1 MISDRD
7 YRRVERAIHWI
18 RDNAAGQ
25 PSLAAMAAAAG
36 LSPHHFSRIFR
47 RWAGIPPHQFL
58 RTVTLDTAKSRLKRN
73 RDVLGVAMDVGLS
86 GPGRLHDLFVQMEA
100 MTPAEFRDGG
110 RHLRIR
116 YGTGESPF
124 GTCLV
129 AATDRGIC
137 SLQFIDGEFRQR
149 QAELRGQW
157 PDADL
162 TRDDETAAG
171 LAGKLFEDVGDAS
184 VPLHVRG
191 TNFQIQVWRALL
203 SIPAGAT
210 ASYGDV
216 ARMLDKPSASRA
228 VGRAVGSNPVAFAIP
243 CHRVL
248 RGDGRLG
255 GYRWRPDRKA
265 AMLAREA
272 AARLA

>member
-18 RDNAAGQ
+18 RDNAASQ

-58 RTVTLDTAKSRLKRN
+58 RTVTLDVAKSRLKRN
-73 RDVLGVAMDVGLS
+73 QDLLGVAMDVGLS
-86 GPGRLHDLFVQMEA
+86 GPGRRHDLFVQMEA

-116 YGTGESPF
+116 YGAAESPF
-124 GTCLV
+124 GACLV

-137 SLQFIDGEFRQR
+137 SLQFIDGGFLQR

-157 PDADL
+157 PAADL
-162 TRDDETAAG
+162 TRDDETAAR
-171 LAGKLFEDVGDAS
+171 LAGTLFADAGDAG

-216 ARMLDKPSASRA
+216 ARMLDRPSASRA

-272 AARLA
+272 AARPA

>member
-18 RDNAAGQ
+18 RDNAERQ
-25 PSLAAMAAAAG
+25 PSLTAMAAAAG

-58 RTVTLDTAKSRLKRN
+58 RTVTLDAAKSRLRRN
-73 RDVLGVAMDVGLS
+73 QDVLGVAMDVGLS

-116 YGTGESPF
+116 YGTAQSPF
-124 GTCLV
+124 GACLV
-129 AATDRGIC
+129 AATDRGVC
-137 SLQFIDGEFRQR
+137 SLQFIDGGLRQR
-149 QAELRGQW
+149 QVELRGQW
-157 PDADL
+157 PAADF
-162 TRDDETAAG
+162 TQDDETAAE
-171 LAGKLFEDVGDAS
+171 LAGLLFADAGDAS

-203 SIPAGAT
+203 SIPPGAT

-216 ARMLDKPSASRA
+216 ARMLDRPSASRA
-228 VGRAVGSNPVAFAIP
+228 VGRAVGSNPVSWLIP
-243 CHRVL
+243 CHRVITSL
-248 RGDGRLG
+248 AKPG
-255 GYRWRPDRKA
+255 GYRWGVDTK
-265 AMLAREA
+265 LAIIGYEA
-272 AARLA
+272 ARVGA